1 MARSG
6 RSSGSRSSSSGGGLF
21 GAKRTPAP
29 PAPAR
34 RAPPPAAPAASH
46 APAPMQAQV
55 PAQMGGGGGML
66 SGIGSTIAQ
75 GMAFGTGSAIAHRAG
90 KTIHIIFEFIRPRCP
105 HFTMPFFDPLTTV
118 GAVANS
124 FGGSDAPAEQQ
135 QQVAPSL
142 MDQQQQATS
151 GPCAYD
157 KEMFFDCLKQNKG
170 DQEACSFLYTQL
182 QSCQRNETT
191 FG

>member
-1 MARSG
+1 MG
-6 RSSGSRSSSSGGGLF
+6 
-21 GAKRTPAP
+21 
-29 PAPAR
+29 
-34 RAPPPAAPAASH
+34 
-46 APAPMQAQV
+46 
-55 PAQMGGGGGML
+55 GGGGGML

-90 KTIHIIFEFIRPRCP
+90 KSLILFGYYFFSFPLIRIFP
-105 HFTMPFFDPLTTV
+105 HFIILHWPFLFLYHPQV

-135 QQVAPSL
+135 QQQQVAPSL
-142 MDQQQQATS
+142 MDQQQATT